1 MKDQTT
7 TIEDLA
13 RMINE
18 GFMATA
24 SKEDLKEVKEDMKA
38 MEGRLTT
45 RLDRIEHLL
54 IEQQNRKI
62 ENLETRMKKLKTPCR
77 PCRQAGLAV

>member
-1 MKDQTT
+1 MEHHT

-18 GFMATA
+18 GFKSTA
-24 SKEDLKEVKEDMKA
+24 SKEDLKAVTA
-38 MEGRLTT
+38 RLDGIDP

-54 IEQQNRKI
+54 QR
-62 ENLETRMKKLKTPCR
+62 
-77 PCRQAGLAV
+77 